1 MAISKIV
8 EDAVREK
15 ARRMMGNQEWVKY
28 GQTFEK
34 EKAFYAGAIDPM
46 IFDVRAILGPRDI
59 T

>member
-1 MAISKIV
+1 
-8 EDAVREK
+8 
-15 ARRMMGNQEWVKY
+15 MMGNQEWVKY

-46 IFDVRAILGPRDI
+46 IFDVGAILSPRDI